1 MEMVLCVPGQSL
13 ISPSQ
18 KRKPDSDMNKILATT
33 VSVLLASLLGGCANR
48 GVDVTP
54 QVAFVVMGPEG
65 AAWARAITTS
75 RVCPIIVVDDV
86 SHAMSVRAAAATVA
100 LRPTASAPEESK
112 PSAFPVLTCEWRLP
126 PGAAAANIGIL
137 ALPVPK
143 ASPQR
148 VVVYGDSGCRM
159 KRADNAWQACND
171 PNYWPFEK
179 ISRLAAAFKPD
190 LVIHVGDYHYREN
203 ACAAAFPGCKDSVW
217 GYGWDAWDADL
228 FKPAATLLAAAP
240 WVMLR
245 GNHEECRRAGQGYY
259 RFLDPRPLTREQSC
273 DEAQFD
279 LQADYSAPYAV
290 PVGKDAQL
298 IVFDTARASNGP
310 LNPAEPKDAYAYQQY
325 LKGFTTVGQL
335 AAKPGVAS
343 LFLSHH
349 PLLAFGP
356 AHKPNAVNGGS
367 GALISVAKVLQ
378 PVRYYPPGI
387 DFAIHGHIHL
397 LEAIN
402 YRSDHPAAM
411 VAGIGGDNLEDP
423 LPEQFPVGA
432 SPAEG
437 VVLDT
442 IVHTDRFGFVV
453 MDRDGRDWN
462 IVAYDQNAVPMTKCR
477 LTGSKIHCDK
487 SGMLK

>member
-1 MEMVLCVPGQSL
+1 MPNL
-13 ISPSQ
+13 
-18 KRKPDSDMNKILATT
+18 LATT
-33 VSVLLASLLGGCANR
+33 FSLLLALLLVGCATGNHEIA
-48 GVDVTP
+48 P
-54 QVAFVVMGPEG
+54 QAAFVVMGPEG
-65 AAWARAITTS
+65 AAWARVITTA
-75 RVCPIIVVDDV
+75 RVCPAIVIDGA
-86 SHAMSVRAAAATVA
+86 SQAMTVRAAAGTMP

-112 PSAFPVLTCEWRLP
+112 PSAFPVLTCERLLP
-126 PGAAAANIGIL
+126 PGTASARVGAL

-143 ASPQR
+143 ADPQR
-148 VVVYGDSGCRM
+148 IVVYGDSGCRM
-159 KRADNAWQACND
+159 KKAENAWQACND

-203 ACAAAFPGCKDSVW
+203 ACAPTFPGCKDSVW

-245 GNHEECRRAGQGYY
+245 GNHEECRRAGQGYF
-259 RFLDPRPLTREQSC
+259 RFIDPRPHTREQSC

-279 LQADYSAPYAV
+279 PQADYSAPYAV

-298 IVFDTARASNGP
+298 IVFDTSRAGNAA
-310 LNPAEPKDAYAYQQY
+310 LNPADPRDAHAYQQY
-325 LKGFTTVGQL
+325 FKAFTAVGQL
-335 AAKPGVAS
+335 AAKPGVSS

-356 AHKPNAVNGGS
+356 ARKSSEVYGGS
-367 GALISVAKVLQ
+367 GSLLSVAKALQ
-378 PVRYYPPGI
+378 PARYYPPGV

-397 LEAIN
+397 LEEIN
-402 YRSDHPAAM
+402 FRSDHPATM

-423 LPEQFPVGA
+423 LPEQFPADA
-432 SPAEG
+432 SPADG

-462 IVAYDQNAVPMTKCR
+462 IVAYDQKGAPMTRCR

-487 SGMLK
+487 NGMLK